1 MVDIMKK
8 IVVIEPGYLNYSAEE
23 NILQDWDPQFVV
35 VPANASLE
43 EKLRQVSNADAI
55 MVREATV
62 SRPMIEAMQQ
72 CRVIV
77 RYGVGVDNIDS
88 QAAKEKGIYVANV
101 PDYGSEDVAEHAL
114 ALLLAATRRIA
125 TRNRDVRDG
134 QWGIG
139 QREPM
144 FRLAGKIL
152 GVVGF
157 GRISRCFV
165 QKASGIGFKRIL
177 VVDPLLTDEQASQA
191 GVTRV
196 NLDTLCREADFISLH
211 APLTPDTHHLIG
223 EAELAKMKPSAVL
236 VNTSR
241 GGLIDEQALI
251 NALLQQRIFAAGLDV
266 FESEPLSAKSPLLQM
281 DNTLCTDHTAWFTE
295 ESVVE
300 LQSKAAHEVRRAF
313 EGEHPLNWVNP

>member
-1 MVDIMKK
+1 MKK
-8 IVVIEPGYLNYSAEE
+8 IVVIDPGYLNYSAEE

-177 VVDPLLTDEQASQA
+177 VVDPLLTDKQASQA

>member
-1 MVDIMKK
+1 IMKK
-8 IVVIEPGYLNYSAEE
+8 IVVIKPGYLNYSAEE

-177 VVDPLLTDEQASQA
+177 VVDPLLTDKQASQA

>member
-1 MVDIMKK
+1 MKK

-177 VVDPLLTDEQASQA
+177 VVDPLLTDKQASQA

-223 EAELAKMKPSAVL
+223 EAELDKMKPSAVL

>member
-1 MVDIMKK
+1 MKK
-8 IVVIEPGYLNYSAEE
+8 IVIIEPGYLNYSAEE
-23 NILQDWDPQFVV
+23 GILHDWDPEFVV
-35 VPANASLE
+35 VPINATLE
-43 EKLRQVSNADAI
+43 DKLQQIRNADAV
-55 MVREATV
+55 MVREAVVDRT
-62 SRPMIEAMQQ
+62 MIEAMQQ
-72 CRVIV
+72 CRIIV

-88 QAAKEKGIYVANV
+88 LAARDKGIYVANV

-114 ALLLAATRRIA
+114 ALLFAATRRIA
-125 TRNRDVRDG
+125 TRNRDVREG

-144 FRLAGKIL
+144 FRLAGKVL

-177 VVDPLLTDEQASQA
+177 VVDPLLTDEQAAQT

-196 NLDTLCREADFISLH
+196 DLDTLCREADFISLH
-211 APLTPDTHHLIG
+211 APLTAETHHLIG
-223 EAELAKMKPSAVL
+223 EAELAQMKPSVIL
-236 VNTSR
+236 INTSR

-251 NALLQQRIFAAGLDV
+251 NALLQQRIFVAGLDV

-295 ESVVE
+295 ESVTE
-300 LQSKAAHEVRRAF
+300 LQSKAAYEVRRVF
-313 EGEHPLNWVNP
+313 KDQQPLNWINP

>member
-1 MVDIMKK
+1 
-8 IVVIEPGYLNYSAEE
+8 YSAEE

-165 QKASGIGFKRIL
+165 QKASGFGFKRIL

-251 NALLQQRIFAAGLDV
+251 NALLQKRIFAAGLDV

>member
-1 MVDIMKK
+1 MKK

-157 GRISRCFV
+157 GQISRCFV
-165 QKASGIGFKRIL
+165 QKASGFGFKRIL

-251 NALLQQRIFAAGLDV
+251 NALLQKRIFAAGLDV

>member
-1 MVDIMKK
+1 MLLSTLWR
-8 IVVIEPGYLNYSAEE
+8 YY
-23 NILQDWDPQFVV
+23 WPQH
-35 VPANASLE
+35 A
-43 EKLRQVSNADAI
+43 VSPP
-55 MVREATV
+55 ATV
-62 SRPMIEAMQQ
+62 MFAMVSGNWPARTYVPPGGKNSR
-72 CRVIV
+72 R
-77 RYGVGVDNIDS
+77 RRFW
-88 QAAKEKGIYVANV
+88 
-101 PDYGSEDVAEHAL
+101 PDL
-114 ALLLAATRRIA
+114 PLLCTKSIR
-125 TRNRDVRDG
+125 
-134 QWGIG
+134 
-139 QREPM
+139 
-144 FRLAGKIL
+144 
-152 GVVGF
+152 
-157 GRISRCFV
+157 
-165 QKASGIGFKRIL
+165 IGFKRIL
-177 VVDPLLTDEQASQA
+177 VVDPLLTDKQASQA

>member
-1 MVDIMKK
+1 MKK
-8 IVVIEPGYLNYSAEE
+8 IVIIEPGYLNYSAEE
-23 NILQDWDPQFVV
+23 GILHDWDPEFVV
-35 VPANASLE
+35 VPVNATLE
-43 EKLRQVSNADAI
+43 DKLQQIRNADAV
-55 MVREATV
+55 MVREAVVDRT
-62 SRPMIEAMQQ
+62 MIEAMQQ
-72 CRVIV
+72 CRIIV

-88 QAAKEKGIYVANV
+88 LAARDKGIYVANV

-114 ALLLAATRRIA
+114 ALLFAATRRIA
-125 TRNRDVRDG
+125 TRNRDVREG

-144 FRLAGKIL
+144 FRLAGKVL

-177 VVDPLLTDEQASQA
+177 VVDPLLTDEQAAQA

-196 NLDTLCREADFISLH
+196 DLDTLCREADFISLH
-211 APLTPDTHHLIG
+211 APLTAETHHLIG
-223 EAELAKMKPSAVL
+223 EAELSQMKPSVIL
-236 VNTSR
+236 INTSR

-251 NALLQQRIFAAGLDV
+251 NALLQQRIFVAGLDV

-295 ESVVE
+295 ESVTE
-300 LQSKAAHEVRRAF
+300 LQSKAAYEVRRAF
-313 EGEHPLNWVNP
+313 KDQQPLNWINP

>member
-1 MVDIMKK
+1 MKK

-23 NILQDWDPQFVV
+23 SILQNWDPQFVV
-35 VPANASLE
+35 VPAKASLE

-177 VVDPLLTDEQASQA
+177 VVDPLLTDELASQA

-281 DNTLCTDHTAWFTE
+281 ENTLCTDHTAWFTE

>member
-1 MVDIMKK
+1 
-8 IVVIEPGYLNYSAEE
+8 
-23 NILQDWDPQFVV
+23 QDWDPQFVV

>member
-1 MVDIMKK
+1 MKK

-23 NILQDWDPQFVV
+23 SILREWDPKFVV

-43 EKLRQVSNADAI
+43 EKLRQVSDADAI

-62 SRPMIEAMQQ
+62 SRPMIEAMLQ
-72 CRVIV
+72 CRIIV

-88 QAAKEKGIYVANV
+88 QAAREKGIYVANV

-144 FRLAGKIL
+144 LRLAGKTL

-177 VVDPLLTDEQASQA
+177 VVDPLLTDEQALLA

-196 NLDTLCREADFISLH
+196 SLDTLCHEADFISLH

-223 EAELAKMKPSAVL
+223 EAELAKMKPSAIL

-281 DNTLCTDHTAWFTE
+281 ENTLCTDHTAWFTE
-295 ESVVE
+295 ESVIE

-313 EGEHPLNWVNP
+313 EGQQPLNWVNP

>member
-1 MVDIMKK
+1 MKK

-177 VVDPLLTDEQASQA
+177 VVDPLLTDKQASQA

-281 DNTLCTDHTAWFTE
+281 NNTLCTDHTAWFTE

>member
-1 MVDIMKK
+1 MKK

-165 QKASGIGFKRIL
+165 QKASGFGFKRIL

-251 NALLQQRIFAAGLDV
+251 NALLQKRIFAAGLDV

-300 LQSKAAHEVRRAF
+300 LQSKAAHEVRRVF

>member
-1 MVDIMKK
+1 MKK

-211 APLTPDTHHLIG
+211 APLTLDTHHLIG

>member
-1 MVDIMKK
+1 
-8 IVVIEPGYLNYSAEE
+8 
-23 NILQDWDPQFVV
+23 QDWDPQFVV

-165 QKASGIGFKRIL
+165 QKASGFGFKRIL

-251 NALLQQRIFAAGLDV
+251 NALLQKRIFAAGLDV

>member
-1 MVDIMKK
+1 MKK

-23 NILQDWDPQFVV
+23 SILQNWDPQFVV

-88 QAAKEKGIYVANV
+88 QAAREKGIYVANV

-177 VVDPLLTDEQASQA
+177 VVDPLLTDEQALQA

-196 NLDTLCREADFISLH
+196 SLDTLCREADFVSLH

-281 DNTLCTDHTAWFTE
+281 ENTLCTDRTAWFTE

>member
-1 MVDIMKK
+1 MKK
-8 IVVIEPGYLNYSAEE
+8 IVVIKPGYLNYSAEE

-177 VVDPLLTDEQASQA
+177 VVDPLLTDKQASQA

-223 EAELAKMKPSAVL
+223 EAELAKMKPSTVL

>member
-1 MVDIMKK
+1 MKK

-125 TRNRDVRDG
+125 TRSRDVRDG

-241 GGLIDEQALI
+241 GRLIDEQALI

>member
-1 MVDIMKK
+1 MKK

-23 NILQDWDPQFVV
+23 NILQDWDPLFVV

-251 NALLQQRIFAAGLDV
+251 NALLQKRIFAAGLDV

>member
-1 MVDIMKK
+1 
-8 IVVIEPGYLNYSAEE
+8 
-23 NILQDWDPQFVV
+23 DPQFVV

-177 VVDPLLTDEQASQA
+177 VVDPLLTDKQASQA

>member
-1 MVDIMKK
+1 MKK

-177 VVDPLLTDEQASQA
+177 VVDPLLTDKQASQA

-266 FESEPLSAKSPLLQM
+266 FESEPLSATSPLLQM

>member
-1 MVDIMKK
+1 MLVMH
-8 IVVIEPGYLNYSAEE
+8 
-23 NILQDWDPQFVV
+23 
-35 VPANASLE
+35 
-43 EKLRQVSNADAI
+43 QVSNADAI

-177 VVDPLLTDEQASQA
+177 VVDPLLTDKQASQA

>member
-1 MVDIMKK
+1 MKK

-23 NILQDWDPQFVV
+23 SILQNWDPQFVV

-88 QAAKEKGIYVANV
+88 QAAREKGIYVANV

-134 QWGIG
+134 QWDIG

-177 VVDPLLTDEQASQA
+177 VVDPLLTDEQALQA

-196 NLDTLCREADFISLH
+196 SLDTLCHEADFISLH
-211 APLTPDTHHLIG
+211 APLTTHHLIG

-281 DNTLCTDHTAWFTE
+281 ENTLCTDHTAWFTE

-300 LQSKAAHEVRRAF
+300 LQSKAAHEVRRSF